1 MMQIY
6 KKAVLFLLIIIMTT
20 TACSLKNN
28 NKVTQAEKQNQIIQ
42 NYLNNLSKEDK
53 KKLQEASPEDIIKM
67 YYDSINDKK
76 YDLAIICASCFLKNS
91 AIKSAIPVDEAC
103 KEHLNYLKRIKKIEL
118 KSIEEYNPPASAE
131 NMGHKSGKLYC
142 VYYIQE
148 AIDSNEF
155 AVFSGKFTRFI
166 TVEKSPLYNGW
177 CISSIDSSP

>member
-1 MMQIY
+1 MLQIY
-6 KKAVLFLLIIIMTT
+6 KKTVLFFLIIVITM

-28 NKVTQAEKQNQIIQ
+28 NKVTQAEKQNQTIQ
-42 NYLNNLSKEDK
+42 NYLNKLSKEDK

-76 YDLAIICASCFLKNS
+76 YDLAIVCASCFLKNS
-91 AIKSAIPVDEAC
+91 AVKSAISLEEAC

-118 KSIEEYNPPASAE
+118 KSIEKYNPPAEAG
-131 NMGHKSGKLYC
+131 NMGNKSGELYC
-142 VYYIQE
+142 VYYIQD

>member
-6 KKAVLFLLIIIMTT
+6 RKVVLFFLIIVITM

-28 NKVTQAEKQNQIIQ
+28 NKVTQAEKQNQTIQ
-42 NYLNNLSKEDK
+42 NYLNKLSKEDK
-53 KKLQEASPEDIIKM
+53 KKLQEASPEDIIKI

-76 YDLAIICASCFLKNS
+76 YDLAIVCASCFLNNS

-118 KSIEEYNPPASAE
+118 KSIEKYNPPAEAG
-131 NMGHKSGKLYC
+131 NMGHKEGKLYC
-142 VYYIQE
+142 VYYIQD